1 MSRIPTFK
9 ECADVLEKH
18 GWQVKVADFSLT
30 KSYETSVGVKVAS
43 IVLQQSEFYQSI
55 WPSYISEGRNI
66 LESHILFI
74 KEKDNAISDDGNC
87 EELEKILHALLQSAL
102 SRLDL
107 VNRAE
112 FDAQCK
118 VLARTRE
125 RLEQAEQQLA
135 ALQ

>member
-1 MSRIPTFK
+1 MAFNIPVDLLNK
-9 ECADVLEKH
+9 LAAQLN
-18 GWQVKVADFSLT
+18 GQLAGGPL
-30 KSYETSVGVKVAS
+30 
-43 IVLQQSEFYQSI
+43 
-55 WPSYISEGRNI
+55 PPP
-66 LESHILFI
+66 
-74 KEKDNAISDDGNC
+74 

>member
-87 EELEKILHALLQSAL
+87 EELEKILSNYSHLLDIIVDRSFGRSLFLKYGFTENISAQ
-102 SRLDL
+102 RL
-107 VNRAE
+107 
-112 FDAQCK
+112 
-118 VLARTRE
+118 
-125 RLEQAEQQLA
+125 
-135 ALQ
+135 